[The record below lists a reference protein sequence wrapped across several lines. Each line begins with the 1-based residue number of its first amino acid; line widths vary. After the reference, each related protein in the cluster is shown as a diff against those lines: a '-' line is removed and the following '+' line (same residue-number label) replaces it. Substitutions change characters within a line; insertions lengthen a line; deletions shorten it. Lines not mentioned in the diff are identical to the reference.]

1 MRPNV
6 KHRKAD
12 EKQSRAWLAPTRKND
27 LSRSTGRMKQNR
39 ITVAAMLASL
49 LPTASAMA
57 HSEVTAE
64 SGILAAVHHLV
75 HALQANPLLPA
86 IIAGVVIAVFA
97 ISRINKR
104 ES

>member
-1 MRPNV
+1 
-6 KHRKAD
+6 
-12 EKQSRAWLAPTRKND
+12 
-27 LSRSTGRMKQNR
+27 MKQNR
-39 ITVAAMLASL
+39 ITVAAMLVSL
-49 LPTASAMA
+49 LPTASVMA

-64 SGILAAVHHLV
+64 SGILATVHHLV

-97 ISRINKR
+97 ISRIIKR

>member
-1 MRPNV
+1 M
-6 KHRKAD
+6 K
-12 EKQSRAWLAPTRKND
+12 
-27 LSRSTGRMKQNR
+27 RSR
-39 ITVAAMLASL
+39 ITVAVLLASL
-49 LPTASAMA
+49 LPSASVMA

-64 SGILAAVHHLV
+64 SGILASVHHLL

-97 ISRINKR
+97 ISRFNKR